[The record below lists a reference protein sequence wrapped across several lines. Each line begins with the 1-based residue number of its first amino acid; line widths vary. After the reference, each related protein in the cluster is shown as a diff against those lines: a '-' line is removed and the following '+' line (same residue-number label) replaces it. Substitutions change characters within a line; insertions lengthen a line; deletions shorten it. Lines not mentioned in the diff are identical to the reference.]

1 MKLYLSDHFAF
12 KAYLVMLYVTV
23 FAKFWMYSISE
34 VSPFF
39 VDYPTQVFDNGAK
52 YYMKLDLI
60 KPKNILY
67 VHCELQLIFFHPLF
81 QRAKRYVL
89 K

>member
-1 MKLYLSDHFAF
+1 MKLYLSDHFSF

-39 VDYPTQVFDNGAK
+39 VDYSTQVFNNGAK
-52 YYMKLDLI
+52 YFMKSDYSRVQ
-60 KPKNILY
+60 KST
-67 VHCELQLIFFHPLF
+67 
-81 QRAKRYVL
+81 
-89 K
+89 

>member
-1 MKLYLSDHFAF
+1 MQAIMKLYLSDHFFAF

-52 YYMKLDLI
+52 YFMKLDLI
-60 KPKNILY
+60 KTKDILY
-67 VHCELQLIFFHPLF
+67 AIRMSL
-81 QRAKRYVL
+81 
-89 K
+89 